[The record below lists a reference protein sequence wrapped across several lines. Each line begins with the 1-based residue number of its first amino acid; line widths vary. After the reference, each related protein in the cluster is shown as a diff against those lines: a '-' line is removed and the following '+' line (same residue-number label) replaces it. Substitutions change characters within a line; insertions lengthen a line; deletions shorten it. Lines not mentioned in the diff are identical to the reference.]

1 MVVVMLDVE
10 VDVSLG
16 GGGGDA
22 TPGDDIVPPN
32 AETASAMLK
41 IATAHVWRKVF
52 TWVPP
57 KKMQNFCISE
67 DNAKLLR
74 RTLNHSNFSCKS
86 VRECVRF
93 VRGTA
98 LNLVLT

>member
-22 TPGDDIVPPN
+22 APGEDIVPPN
-32 AETASAMLK
+32 AETASAMLT

-52 TWVPP
+52 MWVPP
-57 KKMQNFCISE
+57 AKRCKTFAYPKMMQNFCV
-67 DNAKLLR
+67 AP
-74 RTLNHSNFSCKS
+74 
-86 VRECVRF
+86 
-93 VRGTA
+93 
-98 LNLVLT
+98 

>member
-10 VDVSLG
+10 VDVSVG

-22 TPGDDIVPPN
+22 APGEDIVPPN
-32 AETASAMLK
+32 AETASAMLT

-57 KKMQNFCISE
+57 KKMQNFCIAE

-86 VRECVRF
+86 V
-93 VRGTA
+93 TD
-98 LNLVLT
+98 

>member
-22 TPGDDIVPPN
+22 APGEEIVPAN
-32 AETASAMLK
+32 AETASAMLR

-52 TWVPP
+52 MWVPP
-57 KKMQNFCISE
+57 
-67 DNAKLLR
+67 
-74 RTLNHSNFSCKS
+74 
-86 VRECVRF
+86 
-93 VRGTA
+93 
-98 LNLVLT
+98 